1 MRTHGIGDGGD
12 EGEVVTCP
20 LRVVAWPAVGVP
32 TNGTLWAGDLVRT
45 AGIMG
50 YPITGPTSNTSP
62 EAEWYSIR
70 GRLRLPSAS
79 GPTSVGR
86 ADRQGPHSSTLVCS
100 QPWAAGGH
108 GDRG

>member
-50 YPITGPTSNTSP
+50 YPITGPTSNTSHDM
-62 EAEWYSIR
+62 WVI
-70 GRLRLPSAS
+70 L
-79 GPTSVGR
+79 GPV
-86 ADRQGPHSSTLVCS
+86 LCL
-100 QPWAAGGH
+100 AAGLMVG
-108 GDRG
+108 GS